1 VDTTVFFAVLA
12 AAALHASWNAVVRV
26 NRDRFLAVALIS
38 LGSGFAGLVLLPFV
52 PVPAPA
58 AWPWL
63 IASVLVHT
71 AYKLSLAEAYRTGD
85 LGQIYPLARGTAPL
99 LVACFGFVALNEA
112 LAPTAVAGLV
122 VLVLGIWLMALRG
135 GRAVAA
141 PDVRSVAYALVTA
154 TLIALY
160 TVLDGL
166 GARSAGTASSYAI
179 WLFAFDGVLML
190 PILLR
195 RRGMGWLTAAAPVWK
210 SAALGGVMSLAA
222 YWIAIWAMT
231 VAHLATV
238 AALRETSVLFALAI
252 SVVFLREPL
261 SGFRLAAAALMLCGV
276 VVMRLA

>member
-1 VDTTVFFAVLA
+1 VDATVFFAVLA

-141 PDVRSVAYALVTA
+141 PDARSVAYALVTHRDA
-154 TLIALY
+154 HRALHR
-160 TVLDGL
+160 
-166 GARSAGTASSYAI
+166 ARRARCPQRRDRQQLCDLA
-179 WLFAFDGVLML
+179 VR
-190 PILLR
+190 LR
-195 RRGMGWLTAAAPVWK
+195 RRADAANPAAAPRD
-210 SAALGGVMSLAA
+210 GLADRRGA
-222 YWIAIWAMT
+222 GLEERGAGRRPCCWPPT
-231 VAHLATV
+231 GP
-238 AALRETSVLFALAI
+238 R
-252 SVVFLREPL
+252 
-261 SGFRLAAAALMLCGV
+261 SGR
-276 VVMRLA
+276 